1 MPITPNRAVSDGAS
15 VSEKLV
21 RVPNP
26 KRVSAG
32 RLNRQK
38 WSGITAEGRQ
48 RLRASCLKHAPWK
61 LSTGPRTV
69 EGKARSAANARV
81 LQKGPVSVRQR
92 RAEVAEFLGLIGLLR
107 RTRRDLGELITMG
120 D

>member
-1 MPITPNRAVSDGAS
+1 MPITPNRAISDGAP
-15 VSEKLV
+15 VSEKLA

-38 WSGITAEGRQ
+38 WPGITAEGRE
-48 RLRASCLKHAPWK
+48 RLRESCLKHAPWK

-81 LQKGPVSVRQR
+81 LQKGPMSVRQR
-92 RAEVAEFLGLIGLLR
+92 RAEVSELLGLVGLMR
-107 RTRRDLGELITMG
+107 QTRRDLVELITMG
-120 D
+120 G

>member
-1 MPITPNRAVSDGAS
+1 MTPNGAVSDGAP
-15 VSEKLV
+15 VSEKLA
-21 RVPNP
+21 RAPNP

-38 WSGITAEGRQ
+38 WPGITAEGRQ

-81 LQKGPVSVRQR
+81 LQKWPMSVRQR
-92 RAEVAEFLGLIGLLR
+92 RAEVAELLGLVGLLR
-107 RTRRDLGELITMG
+107 QTRRDLGDLITMG

>member
-1 MPITPNRAVSDGAS
+1 MTPNRAVSDGAP
-15 VSEKLV
+15 VSEKLA

-38 WSGITAEGRQ
+38 WPGITAEGRQ
-48 RLRASCLKHAPWK
+48 RLRASCLKLAPWK
-61 LSTGPRTV
+61 FSTGPRTV
-69 EGKARSAANARV
+69 DGKARSAANARV
-81 LQKGPVSVRQR
+81 LQKGPMSVRER
-92 RAEVAEFLGLIGLLR
+92 RAEVAELLGLVGLLR
-107 RTRRDLGELITMG
+107 QTRRDLGDLITMG

>member
-1 MPITPNRAVSDGAS
+1 MTPNRAVSACAP

-38 WSGITAEGRQ
+38 WPGITAEGRQ
-48 RLRASCLKHAPWK
+48 RLRASCLKYAPWK

-81 LQKGPVSVRQR
+81 LQKGPMSVRQR
-92 RAEVAEFLGLIGLLR
+92 RAEVAELLRLVGLLR
-107 RTRRDLGELITMG
+107 QTRRDLGELITMG